1 MLIESFLDYLQ
12 YERNYSE
19 KTVLAYGEDIKQ
31 LQEFAQ
37 EEYGKFNP
45 LEVEAELIREWIVS
59 LMDKGYTSTSVNRK
73 LSSLRTFYKYLLRQ
87 GETTID
93 PLRKVKG
100 PKNKKPLPVFLKE
113 NEMNRLLDETDFGEG
128 FKGCRDRLI
137 IEMFYATGMRL
148 SELIGLDNKDVD
160 FSASLLKVTGKRNKQ
175 RLIPFGD
182 ELQELMLEYINVRNE
197 TIPERSEAFFIRE
210 NGERLYKNLVYNLV
224 KRNLSKVATL
234 KKKSPHVLRHTFA
247 TTMLNNEAE
256 LGAVKELL
264 GHESITTTE
273 IYTHATFEEL
283 KKVYICGDLQITIY
297 YFLRDAS
304 LKFDG
309 LKASEAKAVLDTF
322 CGVKIYRDGFRV
334 RPYGEEGNDWLL
346 LDKIKISDPHG
357 YRVGNNQVIGVV
369 NINSDANPLLIDSTN
384 REAIIENEAFAQLK
398 QVVNK
403 CINIIENH
411 RYTQYLEERKQTKI
425 AEEEE
430 KRKQERGELT
440 KTISQTKEKFS
451 KALKNGNIDKA
462 EKAVSEILET
472 VSRDQKKEQKH
483 FENTKKEYEK
493 KLRDS
498 NNELRLY
505 KNLAALG
512 ILAGSFGHE
521 TDDAIARILL
531 NIVYPR
537 ERLIMEFPDDNDIKA
552 SFNDLDNDIQRISC
566 YSDLLMA
573 FLKKNK
579 RSEVK
584 KLSFKNVI
592 ETIVKYYKI
601 LVDEYNISIDIS
613 NLQEF
618 SCEIFMKQ
626 IDLES
631 IIVNMLTNSFEAL
644 KGTGGKRVIKIST
657 IDFGEE
663 YQIVFEDS
671 GPGVPDNLKEWIFI
685 PLNTTKEEDGVG
697 LGLTIVKDI
706 VESYNGKIEV
716 GKSNAIGGAQFTV
729 IFPVDEVKDE

>member
-1 MLIESFLDYLQ
+1 MEKEISIKVNARHVGQLGRELVTDYVTALTELVKNSYDADGEGVEVAFTNMLSGEGKIIIADTGCGFSSDDIETKWAVIGTSSKVKNPYSKKYKRRCVGRKGIGRYSVERLAEYCTLYSFTKDNRPVKYYMNWNKYEGIDFNELKQRVEILENSPDFESAKYIKRAVEYLLVSERIDIDSKNIIREKILKNNKLYFSIFYSKETLGNIQ
-12 YERNYSE
+12 QFLYPIYEKYNGIEER
-19 KTVLAYGEDIKQ
+19 VEDIKNVVEELEGEEKELYYNKLRTLYKKIGKNKEQ
-31 LQEFAQ
+31 YYTGTFLILDSLRDNWKKEDIEKVIKEFRLLVSPF
-37 EEYGKFNP
+37 EEKNNFYIYITAPEYDLYEVK
-45 LEVEAELIREWIVS
+45 LENNILRQRYAKVEAKIKTQS
-59 LMDKGYTSTSVNRK
+59 
-73 LSSLRTFYKYLLRQ
+73 
-87 GETTID
+87 ID
-93 PLRKVKG
+93 
-100 PKNKKPLPVFLKE
+100 
-113 NEMNRLLDETDFGEG
+113 
-128 FKGCRDRLI
+128 
-137 IEMFYATGMRL
+137 
-148 SELIGLDNKDVD
+148 
-160 FSASLLKVTGKRNKQ
+160 
-175 RLIPFGD
+175 
-182 ELQELMLEYINVRNE
+182 
-197 TIPERSEAFFIRE
+197 
-210 NGERLYKNLVYNLV
+210 NGERKTVFCARYADREGTIKDF
-224 KRNLSKVATL
+224 S
-234 KKKSPHVLRHTFA
+234 
-247 TTMLNNEAE
+247 
-256 LGAVKELL
+256 
-264 GHESITTTE
+264 
-273 IYTHATFEEL
+273 EEL

-552 SFNDLDNDIQRISC
+552 SFND
-566 YSDLLMA
+566 
-573 FLKKNK
+573 FLNCNP
-579 RSEVK
+579 R
-584 KLSFKNVI
+584 FH
-592 ETIVKYYKI
+592 TRY
-601 LVDEYNISIDIS
+601 
-613 NLQEF
+613 
-618 SCEIFMKQ
+618 
-626 IDLES
+626 
-631 IIVNMLTNSFEAL
+631 
-644 KGTGGKRVIKIST
+644 
-657 IDFGEE
+657 
-663 YQIVFEDS
+663 
-671 GPGVPDNLKEWIFI
+671 
-685 PLNTTKEEDGVG
+685 
-697 LGLTIVKDI
+697 LG
-706 VESYNGKIEV
+706 
-716 GKSNAIGGAQFTV
+716 
-729 IFPVDEVKDE
+729 